1 MRRSGFL
8 TRFVLVLP
16 ILLAASLAVQPSLV
30 ASDEARYFY
39 DALGRLVA
47 VVDGQGNTA
56 IYTYDKV
63 GNLLSITRG
72 TITAPVITG
81 ISPEEID
88 AGVSTPVTISGSGLQ
103 FTTSVTS
110 SHPEVQIHIQI
121 PSDTSILTTI
131 LLPNPSVFGPTTL
144 TVNALG
150 GTASIG
156 LTVRQPTP
164 TMTRLVPNI
173 GVPGTVVV
181 IEGTGFGTKPGSN
194 LVTFA
199 GLGGARVP
207 ATVLSETFTNLKVQ
221 VPLDARAG
229 PVTVEVGGLTSNGT
243 PFAVPEIS
251 GIVATATQGVPANP
265 AVASANVGQVIQLLG
280 AGFHSN
286 TRVIFP
292 ITTGTGVPGTVAAVP
307 FNVSPDGTSARV
319 NVPFSVT
326 SGQVTIEDPV
336 LGRGIGSVFLQIV
349 PTLNSLV
356 LPPGETLRP
365 GLVVTLAGSGFKPGA
380 TTVSFPGA
388 PAPVNATSVSAAN
401 TTLTV
406 TVPPGVTTGP
416 LTVRTDGGTSQALI
430 LTAITAITAT
440 ATQGLPANPAV
451 ASAHTGQVIQLQGA
465 GFSVGAFIHFSST
478 DDFGAAT
485 IAAVLPSTV
494 SPDGTTASVSVPFGA
509 TTGVVKLP
517 ISSFS
522 GVALQIV
529 PTVNSF
535 ELPEGTSLAPGLVVT
550 LGGTGFK
557 EGATSVFFPGVTG
570 PVAATNVFSVGFGG
584 RNNRLTVSVPDGITI
599 PPAGSVRV
607 LAIQTDGGISNLLP
621 LAHPL
626 ATAVVATATRGTP
639 LNPALPSANI
649 GQVITMHGNG
659 FRAFSGLGV
668 AGTDILFPSFN
679 VEDGSLSPIRL
690 TPAEVSGDGTFM
702 SLNVPFGGI
711 SGRITVQDPFTRL
724 GSGSV
729 GLQVVPVVDN
739 INGFLGE
746 GSQLDIRGNG
756 FEPTTTQVLFPGVA
770 DPVSPDASSI
780 ISSGGTEILVTV
792 PPGVDPAGQLTVRTN
807 GGVSNPFDL
816 ATLGQDEIEPN
827 DSPSTATR
835 LAIESSKRGIM
846 NNSED
851 VDYFRFTVGGA
862 TELRVSIEGLGSLMN
877 VRLTF
882 LDQDGTTVLETLE
895 ADIGA
900 ERISSFTIF
909 PQTAGDYFLRVQ
921 ETSGQQGPDF
931 VYQIRLF
938 TSD

>member
-1 MRRSGFL
+1 VVWVTS
-8 TRFVLVLP
+8 TLVLSDQ
-16 ILLAASLAVQPSLV
+16 ASF
-30 ASDEARYFY
+30 FY

-47 VVDGQGNTA
+47 VVDSQGNTA

-72 TITAPVITG
+72 TVTAPVIAGTN
-81 ISPEEID
+81 PDAVE

-110 SHPEVQIHIQI
+110 SHPEIQIHTQI

-131 LLPNPSVFGPTTL
+131 VLPNPTVFGPTTI

-150 GTASIG
+150 GTASVG

-164 TMTRLVPNI
+164 TITRLLPNI
-173 GVPGTVVV
+173 GIPGMVMV

-199 GLGGARVP
+199 GPGGVRVP
-207 ATVLSETFTNLKVQ
+207 ATVLSEAFTSLRVQ
-221 VPLDARAG
+221 VPLDARGG
-229 PVTVEVGGLTSNGT
+229 PVSVEVGGLVSSGVS
-243 PFAVPEIS
+243 FAIPELT

-265 AVASANVGQVIQLLG
+265 VVASANVGQVIQLLG

-292 ITTGTGVPGTVAAVP
+292 ITTGAGVPGTVAAVP

-326 SGQVTIEDPV
+326 SGPVTIEDTV
-336 LGRGIGSVFLQIV
+336 LGRGIGSAFLQIV
-349 PTLNSLV
+349 PTLNSLT

-406 TVPPGVTTGP
+406 TVPPGVTPGP
-416 LTVRTDGGTSQALI
+416 LTVSTDGGTSQALI
-430 LTAITAITAT
+430 LTAITVITAT
-440 ATQGLPANPAV
+440 ATQGLPTNPAV
-451 ASAHTGQVIQLQGA
+451 ASAHTGQQIQLQGA

-485 IAAVLPSTV
+485 IAGALPSTV

-517 ISSFS
+517 GSSFS
-522 GVALQIV
+522 GVPLQIV

-535 ELPEGTSLAPGLVVT
+535 ELPEGTSLAPGLVAT
-550 LGGTGFK
+550 LGGSGFK
-557 EGATSVFFPGVTG
+557 EGATGVFFPGVSS
-570 PVAATNVFSVGFGG
+570 PVAATDVFSVGFGG
-584 RNNRLTVSVPDGITI
+584 QNNRFTVSVPDGITI
-599 PPAGSVRV
+599 PAPGGVNPLTIV
-607 LAIQTDGGISNLLP
+607 TDGGTSNQLP
-621 LAHPL
+621 LAHPQL
-626 ATAVVATATRGTP
+626 TALVASAARGTP
-639 LNPALPSANI
+639 ANPAQPSANI
-649 GQVITMHGNG
+649 NQLITLNG
-659 FRAFSGLGV
+659 SAFRTSTGLTHSGFET
-668 AGTDILFPSFN
+668 ATEFLFPSFST
-679 VEDGSLSPIRL
+679 EDGSPTSIRL
-690 TPAEVSGDGTFM
+690 PSFDVSADGR
-702 SLNVPFGGI
+702 SANLNVPFGAI
-711 SGRITVQDPFTRL
+711 SGPIGVHDPFTRV
-724 GSGSV
+724 GTGAI
-729 GLQVVPVVDN
+729 GLQIVPVVEN

-746 GSQLDIRGNG
+746 GAQLSIRGHG
-756 FEPTTTQVLFPGVA
+756 FAPGATQVLFPGVA
-770 DPVSPDASSI
+770 DPVSPDASTI

-807 GGVSNPFDL
+807 GGVSNPFAL

-827 DSPSTATR
+827 DDPSIATP
-835 LAIESSKRGIM
+835 LAIESSKRGGFQ
-846 NNSED
+846 NSED
-851 VDYFRFTVGGA
+851 VDYYRFTVGGA
-862 TELRVSIEGLGSLMN
+862 TELRVTIEGLGFNMQ
-877 VRLTF
+877 VRVSWI
-882 LDQDGTTVLETLE
+882 DQDGTTVLETVE

-900 ERISSFTIF
+900 EQGRGFSIF
-909 PQTAGDYFLRVQ
+909 PQVAGDYFLRLV

-931 VYQIRLF
+931 TYQIRLF